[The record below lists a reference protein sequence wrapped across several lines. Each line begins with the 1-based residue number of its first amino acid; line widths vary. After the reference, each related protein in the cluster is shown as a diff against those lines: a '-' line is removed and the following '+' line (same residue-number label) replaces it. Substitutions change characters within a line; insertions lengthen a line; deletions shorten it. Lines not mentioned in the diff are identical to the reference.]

1 MNNIEHVLDTIINNP
16 LYLTLTAS
24 LAIMIIWSLIKKLY
38 KLAIIFGLCCVVY
51 TVYIYIENPK
61 ETQKQ
66 IQQGLDDLGKKI
78 PMPKEATKSMKKAT
92 EKAKKGLQKIEKTV
106 KDLR

>member
-16 LYLTLTAS
+16 LYLILTAS

-38 KLAIIFGLCCVVY
+38 KLAIIFGICSIVY
-51 TVYIYIENPK
+51 VVYIYIENPK
-61 ETQKQ
+61 EAQEK

-78 PMPKEATKSMKKAT
+78 PIPKEATKNIQEA
-92 EKAKKGLQKIEKTV
+92 AKEAKQSLQQIEGKVKGL
-106 KDLR
+106 

>member
-1 MNNIEHVLDTIINNP
+1 MSNMEHVLDTIINNP

-78 PMPKEATKSMKKAT
+78 PVPKEATKSIKKVK
-92 EKAKKGLQKIEKTV
+92 EGLQKIEKKV